1 MLDIMIDPKNTYK
14 VNIFGTEY
22 PLKVS
27 ANVEYVQS
35 VADYVDSKMKEI
47 QEGKPNRPLHQVAI
61 LAALN
66 ITDELFRQREIDQ
79 QSTKHVQDQIERL
92 TRKIKSSLQ
101 IIAEDQI

>member
-1 MLDIMIDPKNTYK
+1 MIETKNTYK

-47 QEGKPNRPLHQVAI
+47 QQGKPNRPLHQVAI

-66 ITDELFRQREIDQ
+66 ITDELFSQRDLDQ
-79 QSTKHVQDQIERL
+79 QTTKQVQDQIERL
-92 TRKIKSSLQ
+92 IRKIKSSLQ
-101 IIAEDQI
+101 TIAEDQT